1 MLIIKSFECIN
12 CKIYLFIY
20 LLFEKIMFAC
30 SGIANELFTDFDRNF
45 IKHRNLQHFG
55 SNSLKN
61 FNKLFYK
68 K

>member
-1 MLIIKSFECIN
+1 
-12 CKIYLFIY
+12 
-20 LLFEKIMFAC
+20 MFAC

-61 FNKLFYK
+61 FNKLFIK
-68 K
+68 KSVSDLILKKIMSKKIF